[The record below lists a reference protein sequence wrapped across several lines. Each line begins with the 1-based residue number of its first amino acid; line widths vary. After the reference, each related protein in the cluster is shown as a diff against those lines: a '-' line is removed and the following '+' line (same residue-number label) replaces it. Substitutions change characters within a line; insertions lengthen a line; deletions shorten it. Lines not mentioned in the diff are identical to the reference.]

1 MNSHFRNRVAFPKL
15 PMNKLIVIFLFA
27 FTGAFAQADLKK
39 LDAYYAKALKDWN
52 VPGMSIAIVKDGKVI
67 FSKGYGTK
75 EVGKSEAPDGNTLY
89 AIASNTKAFTATA
102 MGILVDEGKLSWND
116 KVTQYIPWFELPDPM
131 ATREATI
138 RDILSHR
145 VGLGTF
151 SGDLIWYRSNLSDEE
166 IIRRIKHLPVGYSFR
181 AGYGYSN
188 LMYITAGE
196 IIERVSE
203 KSWADFVKAKLFQP
217 LAMNRT
223 IVGTRELEQM
233 GNYATPHIYGTDK
246 NVAMP
251 WEDWA
256 TVAATGGILSSV
268 NDMAQW
274 MIFQMNHGVWKNDT
288 IIDPKTHNLIW
299 TPHNNFV
306 VDHTNKNLTG
316 HLAGYGLGWSVGDYR
331 GKFRVGHT
339 GGYSGMLSA
348 VALIP
353 EENLGVV
360 VLTNGMRP
368 VYSSLVNY
376 TLDAFLKAP
385 VRDWSKEA
393 LERVNK
399 NSGRDP
405 RIEERMKSRVQNT
418 KPTVPVE
425 DCLGTYHTNVY
436 GNITVSNEG
445 GKMKIAFEH
454 TPDLTATL
462 EHWHYDTWKMEWQHP
477 EVLAWFTFATVKFET
492 DNNGKVEGISFDVPN
507 DDFWFHE
514 FNATKKQ

>member
-1 MNSHFRNRVAFPKL
+1 
-15 PMNKLIVIFLFA
+15 MNKLIVIFLFA
-27 FTGAFAQADLKK
+27 FTGVFAQADLKK

-196 IIERVSE
+196 VIERVSE

-223 IVGTRELEQM
+223 IVGTRELEQ
-233 GNYATPHIYGTDK
+233 
-246 NVAMP
+246 
-251 WEDWA
+251 
-256 TVAATGGILSSV
+256 
-268 NDMAQW
+268 
-274 MIFQMNHGVWKNDT
+274 
-288 IIDPKTHNLIW
+288 
-299 TPHNNFV
+299 
-306 VDHTNKNLTG
+306 
-316 HLAGYGLGWSVGDYR
+316 
-331 GKFRVGHT
+331 
-339 GGYSGMLSA
+339 
-348 VALIP
+348 
-353 EENLGVV
+353 
-360 VLTNGMRP
+360 
-368 VYSSLVNY
+368 
-376 TLDAFLKAP
+376 
-385 VRDWSKEA
+385 
-393 LERVNK
+393 
-399 NSGRDP
+399 
-405 RIEERMKSRVQNT
+405 
-418 KPTVPVE
+418 
-425 DCLGTYHTNVY
+425 
-436 GNITVSNEG
+436 
-445 GKMKIAFEH
+445 
-454 TPDLTATL
+454 
-462 EHWHYDTWKMEWQHP
+462 
-477 EVLAWFTFATVKFET
+477 
-492 DNNGKVEGISFDVPN
+492 
-507 DDFWFHE
+507 
-514 FNATKKQ
+514 